1 MVSVNDDVC
10 GTEKETHKDTSDAY
24 VGSNVFQRAKDYLGL
39 YPYLIMSN
47 SSFFVNYNH
56 RRKFMQLIL
65 NDLSL

>member
-1 MVSVNDDVC
+1 M
-10 GTEKETHKDTSDAY
+10 TPLMFI

-47 SSFFVNYNH
+47 SSFFVNNNH
-56 RRKFMQLIL
+56 RRKCMQLIL